1 MRTPQRNE
9 KQKRNNKKSKIPGED
24 EGERVKRVR
33 GVGSWG
39 RGLKGEHQ
47 CAGKC
52 ILLTSAYNGSIL
64 SLSKVALT
72 IVSCSVILLHIL
84 CWIEAAVAG

>member
-1 MRTPQRNE
+1 MRNRREITR
-9 KQKRNNKKSKIPGED
+9 KAKSPGKME
-24 EGERVKRVR
+24 ERECVKRVR